1 MARRA
6 GRDGGGNTAYLKG
19 KGRMN
24 VSLVLKMAGIGLIVS
39 VAHQILSKSG
49 RDEQAMLVTV
59 AGVVIAML
67 MLTGEIAS
75 LLQSIRNA
83 FGI

>member
-1 MARRA
+1 
-6 GRDGGGNTAYLKG
+6 
-19 KGRMN
+19 MN
-24 VSLVLKMAGIGLIVS
+24 ISLVLKVAGIGLIVS

-49 RDEQAMLVTV
+49 RDEQAALVTV

-67 MLTGEIAS
+67 MLTQEIAS
-75 LLQSIRNA
+75 LLQSIKNA